1 MAVDDDGSAEVVVV
15 CGNPRPASRTLAAAT
30 RIGAGLASATGL
42 GGPAVIDL
50 ATVAG
55 ELFGPRLGG
64 LGGLDAAL
72 ARVRDARALV
82 VATPVYKGSFTGLV
96 KAFLDLLPPD
106 ALRGAVAVPVSVS
119 AAPAHRY
126 VAELALRP
134 VLVELGASVPTASL
148 GLQESQ
154 LPDLDAVL
162 DDWLARHGR
171 QLRLLAGVVQEGQD
185 QIPSELIGIDEISGT
200 H

>member
-1 MAVDDDGSAEVVVV
+1 MVDDDGSAEVVVV

-30 RIGAGLASATGL
+30 RIGTQVASATGL
-42 GGPAVIDL
+42 GGPAVVDL

-55 ELFGPRLGG
+55 ELFGPRLD
-64 LGGLDAAL
+64 GLDAAL

-119 AAPAHRY
+119 AAPAHRF
-126 VAELALRP
+126 VAEIALRP
-134 VLVELGASVPTASL
+134 VLVELGASVPAAAL

-154 LPDLDAVL
+154 LPELDAVL
-162 DDWLARHGR
+162 DDWLGR
-171 QLRLLAGVVQEGQD
+171 YGAQLRALTAAVRTG
-185 QIPSELIGIDEISGT
+185 
-200 H
+200 